1 MQPQNDFLS
10 LQYSFKKINENISLK
25 CKVVFSETEKDMV
38 FYASNN
44 TVISY
49 CLTTS
54 FIVERFRISNNKI
67 RNFYILENF
76 IFALDNNN
84 EFIKYDIEK
93 KQIEKSFNLSKFV
106 SIQKDK
112 KYTFFKHSK
121 YLNSFIIMTENFD
134 LIKIDYDLN
143 DESSFVKNVY
153 DTLEPEFRTKFEF
166 NTNNRKI
173 RFIETDT
180 IGKTLIF
187 SINKNVYVMN
197 LFNSQISILEFQK
210 PISAGLFLVDTKF
223 VVGDISGKIHF
234 VSNFFER
241 KVLINIIMLLGF
253 LFIALLLYLFSFI
266 LIAK

>member
-1 MQPQNDFLS
+1 MKQNELS
-10 LQYSFKKINENISLK
+10 YQYSFKKINENISLK

-44 TVISY
+44 MIISY

-54 FIVERFRISNNKI
+54 FIVERFRVSNNKI
-67 RNFYILENF
+67 RNFYILDNF

-84 EFIKYDIEK
+84 EFIKFDIQK
-93 KQIEKSFNLSKFV
+93 KQIEKSFNLSKFI
-106 SIQKDK
+106 SIHKDQ
-112 KYTFFKHSK
+112 KYTFFNYSK
-121 YLNSFIIMTENFD
+121 YLNSFIIMTENFE

-153 DTLEPEFRTKFEF
+153 NSLEEEFRKKFEF
-166 NTNNRKI
+166 NTNNKKV

-197 LFNSQISILEFQK
+197 LFNSQISIIEFQK
-210 PISAGLFLVDTKF
+210 PISAGLFLEDTKF

-234 VSNFFER
+234 VSNFFEA
-241 KVLINIIMLLGF
+241 KVF
-253 LFIALLLYLFSFI
+253 LFFCIF
-266 LIAK
+266 